1 VTPFGGLFVPADL
14 DEAVSGRSWLGAM
27 LDAERALANAGAIA
41 GIVPVSAAT
50 VIAEACSVDGYD
62 WEQLLVEGRAVGNPA
77 EPLVRALVA
86 RVGEEAG
93 RWVHLGATSQDVM
106 DTAAML
112 VARRALELVLDD
124 LSRVTD
130 ACASLARAHRDTPM
144 AGRTLLQHAVPTTF
158 GLKAAGWLV
167 AVLDGRM
174 RLEQIRSSGLAA
186 QLGGAAGTLS
196 ALGDRGIEVSALFA
210 RELDLAEP
218 TLPWHTNRVR
228 IAELGAALEI
238 KAGVLAKIALDVQLL
253 AQTEVG
259 EVRDGGGEAGSSAMP
274 HKRNPVQAMWV
285 RACAGLVR
293 GHVSVLTAAVVS
305 EHERAGGAWQ
315 AEWEALSGA
324 LATTGG
330 AASALGTVLEGLEVD
345 AERMRANLDLSGG
358 GVTSERLAL
367 LLTER
372 LGRTAA
378 RALVRDATLRT
389 NETGLADALAA
400 LDTGLTRGELEAALD
415 PTTYLGSAGVLVDRA
430 LDRYDAVRKGGG

>member
-41 GIVPVSAAT
+41 GIVPASAAT
-50 VIAEACSVDGYD
+50 AIAEACSVDGYD
-62 WEQLLVEGRAVGNPA
+62 WEQLLEEGRAAGNPA
-77 EPLVRALVA
+77 EPLVRALVT
-86 RVGEEAG
+86 RVGEETG

-112 VARRALELVLDD
+112 VARRTLELVLDD

-210 RELDLAEP
+210 LELDLAEP

-238 KAGVLAKIALDVQLL
+238 TAGVLAKIALDVQLL

-259 EVRDGGGEAGSSAMP
+259 EVREGGGEGGSSAMP

-330 AASALGTVLEGLEVD
+330 AASALATVLEGLEVD

-378 RALVRDATLRT
+378 RALVRDATLRA

-400 LDTGLTRGELEAALD
+400 LDTGLTREELEAAVD